1 MTVPQIIFLVCVVV
15 FTAVAAVFDA
25 RIKRLPN
32 ALTVPAFFAG
42 ILFTAVFGP
51 LGSLLEGVGGRLL
64 FSLGGFGV
72 GFGIL
77 FVLWIIGG
85 GGGGD
90 VKFMGALGAW
100 LGPIVTFEVLVVA
113 TAFSAIGSMAMM
125 VREHIRLG
133 PTRAKR
139 RYISRETL
147 QAKHGKRALSA
158 ETRQQR
164 MVRRR
169 LMPFGVP
176 AALATWCVL
185 AFVLC
190 QNLIK

>member
-1 MTVPQIIFLVCVVV
+1 MTVPQIIFVVCVVT

-32 ALTVPAFFAG
+32 VLTVPAFFAG

-51 LGSLLEGVGGRLL
+51 LGSLAEGVGGRLL

-113 TAFSAIGSMAMM
+113 TAFSALGSMAML

-133 PTRAKR
+133 PSRAAR
-139 RYISRETL
+139 RYISRQSLEV
-147 QAKHGKRALSA
+147 KRGKGKIATQ
-158 ETRQQR
+158 TRQQR

-190 QNLIK
+190 QNLMR